1 MKKFV
6 LLLFFV
12 LVVSCDNPEKKDA
25 IAGSEKLAKNSENY
39 VQGRKVI
46 TGDDT
51 CQIHYNNNSDNN
63 ISNATDTNLINRQRL
78 LKATHENSH
87 TISLRKA
94 IDLFNSNQSINK
106 YISKF
111 AFDGSGNSNI
121 GKLTSNDE
129 LYSFA
134 RLHQEGYLTGK
145 FIMVNFAENK
155 NGTFDLDVMFQH
167 KQDKIFRFVMEFDKQ
182 NNIFVIKQVYSPA
195 KYDEQTVK
203 FYRKLYSI
211 YLNDEGFG
219 V

>member
-25 IAGSEKLAKNSENY
+25 IDENEKLAKSSENY

-51 CQIHYNNNSDNN
+51 CQIHYNNSDNN
-63 ISNATDTNLINRQRL
+63 ISNETDTNLINRQRL

-129 LYSFA
+129 IYSFA

>member
-25 IAGSEKLAKNSENY
+25 IAGSEKLAKSSENY

-63 ISNATDTNLINRQRL
+63 ISNETDTNLINRQKL

-145 FIMVNFAENK
+145 FIMVNFAEHK